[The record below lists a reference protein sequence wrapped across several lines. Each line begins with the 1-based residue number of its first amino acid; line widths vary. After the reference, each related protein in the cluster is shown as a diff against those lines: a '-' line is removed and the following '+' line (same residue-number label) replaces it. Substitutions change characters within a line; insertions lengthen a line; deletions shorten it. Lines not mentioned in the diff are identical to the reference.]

1 MMNHYFL
8 QYDETD
14 CGAAALATVLSIL
27 KNKISLYEVKNRMYK
42 NAYGSSIQDIID
54 SANLFDI
61 DAEGLTGTLEELIVE
76 IKNKEIR
83 YPFIAHV
90 EKSNGQMHF
99 IVVRKIRNNKVFIFD
114 PGIGKHYI
122 SIEEFNNSWTGN
134 IISFNASKQEKKIYA
149 KLSLR
154 DSLELIKPYRAK
166 LAGISFLIL
175 LISLMST
182 LGAKSYQII
191 IDNFTQAQST
201 EVILLKTV
209 SVSRNTFFLGLI
221 IFYVLKNALAL
232 STSILL
238 NSTDIDFQK
247 HLRKS
252 FFVKFFSLNVPFIE
266 SKKSGD
272 SLTRIN
278 DLENIGNF
286 YSKIVTKFFSDF
298 IMIFVGGVALISIS
312 FKLTLIVFLIVLLY
326 CLTSI
331 TIVPKFHKKQ
341 RELMEYD
348 ANVVSN
354 FSEDIKLIELIKNQQ
369 MEQNFFDK
377 LIIISNKFIHSKKK
391 FGVLE
396 IIFSFITNNIQE
408 IGMLTVL
415 WVGIVQIS
423 NNVITLGELIA
434 FESIMGLFIAPIVNM
449 MSMQKDYQQFIVSY
463 ERVLEYEKNESE
475 TYISDN
481 SRLNIDNIVATNLS
495 FKYGSKK
502 IIQNLNFVI
511 DKADKIFVEGPNG
524 SGKST
529 LFKLLT
535 KINREYTGSL
545 KINGK
550 EVSEFA
556 VNEVRNKIEYTPSNC
571 TVFSGSLYDNLMA
584 NNINPKSEQLL
595 KELIDSRI
603 ISKLISDLGEGLDS
617 IILEDG
623 ANLSEGQKQTI
634 SFCRTLLSNKSVL
647 IFDESTSQ
655 IDRETENNLLE
666 FLFSKMDKAILIFT
680 DHNEYV
686 RKKCK
691 KIIRM

>member
-1 MMNHYFL
+1 MNHYFL

-27 KNKISLYEVKNRMYK
+27 KNKVSLYEVKNRMYK
-42 NAYGSSIQDIID
+42 NAYGSSIQDIIN
-54 SANLFDI
+54 SANLFDV

-76 IKNKEIR
+76 IKDKEIK

-90 EKSNGQMHF
+90 EKTNGQMHF
-99 IVVRKIRNNKVFIFD
+99 IVVRNIRKNKVFVFD
-114 PGIGKHYI
+114 PGIGKYHI
-122 SIEEFNNSWTGN
+122 SLEEFNNSWTGN
-134 IISFNASKQEKKIYA
+134 IVSFNDSKQEKKIYA

-154 DSLELIKPYRAK
+154 DSLQLIKPYRAK
-166 LAGISFLIL
+166 LVGISFLIL

-191 IDNFTQAQST
+191 IDNFTQAQSK
-201 EVILLKTV
+201 EVILLKTI

-221 IFYVLKNALAL
+221 IFYIIKNAVGLY
-232 STSILL
+232 TSILL

-247 HLRKS
+247 HLRKT

-278 DLENIGNF
+278 DLENIGSF

-312 FKLTLIVFLIVLLY
+312 FRLTLIVFLIVLLY
-326 CLTSI
+326 CLASI
-331 TIVPKFHKKQ
+331 IIVPRFHKKQ

-369 MEQNFFDK
+369 MEQNFFDE
-377 LIIISNKFIHSKKK
+377 LIVISNKFIHSKKS

-396 IIFSFITNNIQE
+396 IIFGFITNNIQE
-408 IGMLTVL
+408 IGMLIVL
-415 WVGIVQIS
+415 WVGIIQIS
-423 NNVITLGELIA
+423 NNVLTLGELIA

-449 MSMQKDYQQFIVSY
+449 ISMQKDYQQFIVSY
-463 ERVLEYEKNESE
+463 ERVLEYEKSESE
-475 TYISDN
+475 KYISN
-481 SRLNIDNIVATNLS
+481 SSRLNIDKIVANNLS
-495 FKYGSKK
+495 FKYGSKRV
-502 IIQNLNFVI
+502 IQNLSFEI
-511 DKADKIFVEGPNG
+511 DKADRIFVEGPNG

-535 KINREYTGSL
+535 KINMEYTGSL
-545 KINGK
+545 RINGK
-550 EVSEFA
+550 EISELA
-556 VNEVRNKIEYTPSNC
+556 VNEVRNNIEYTPSNC
-571 TVFSGSLYDNLMA
+571 TVFSGSLYDNLMG
-584 NNINPKSEQLL
+584 NNITPENEQLL

-603 ISKLISDLGEGLDS
+603 ISQLISNLGEGLDS

-655 IDRETENNLLE
+655 IDRKTENKLLE
-666 FLFSKMDKAILIFT
+666 FLFSKMSNATLIFT

-686 RKKCK
+686 RKRCK
-691 KIIRM
+691 KIIQI

>member
-27 KNKISLYEVKNRMYK
+27 KNKVSLYEVKNRMYK